1 LLKNCIG
8 HNRSSAE
15 RAAGATNII
24 LREAIGIGQS
34 ISRRAWVFSRSAAAR
49 LGSMR
54 SAELAH
60 WPHPM
65 VFLWQD
71 FSRLSPRLGAAKISH
86 NFDFLM
92 KS

>member
-1 LLKNCIG
+1 VLKTASGIIAVGGAGGRGNKNYFARGDWDWTIHFPPCLGFFQIG
-8 HNRSSAE
+8 RGSAE
-15 RAAGATNII
+15 
-24 LREAIGIGQS
+24 
-34 ISRRAWVFSRSAAAR
+34 F
-49 LGSMR
+49 
-54 SAELAH
+54 AH

-65 VFLWQD
+65 VFFWQD